1 MTTITVLVQK
11 TSDTLPAGKTFN
23 HTEIVVTDNSGA
35 TLDKQSVT
43 GGESPPWSATFTGIA
58 GDQKATATITDF
70 DTDGNAIGD
79 AITVTQSDSGGQNTT
94 FPKSSGA
101 TISVS

>member
-1 MTTITVLVQK
+1 VTTITVVVQK
-11 TSDTLPAGKTFN
+11 TTSDLPAGRTFN

-43 GGESPPWSATFTGIA
+43 GGENPPWSATFTGAA
-58 GDQKATATITDF
+58 GTEKASATITDW
-70 DTDGNAIGD
+70 DTDGNQIGD
-79 AITVTQSDSGGQNTT
+79 AITVTQTDSGGQNTT
-94 FPKSSGA
+94 FPASTGA